1 MYKSRTHARAHTHTH
16 THTHNNYKIHYLCF
30 ASHDREKASVFVSNG
45 SLPLQLPVLC
55 VKIARAVA
63 VGLGMTT
70 CSEPLADCLW
80 SC

>member
-1 MYKSRTHARAHTHTH
+1 M
-16 THTHNNYKIHYLCF
+16 
-30 ASHDREKASVFVSNG
+30 FVSNG

-55 VKIARAVA
+55 VKIVRAVA